1 MKQTY
6 TIADFLP
13 VTSVSSLKTDLKIRF
28 QLRRK
33 EAQLSREE
41 LASRSGVS
49 YGSIRRF
56 ESTGE
61 ISLGSLL
68 KISQAIGLLDE
79 FNALF
84 KQPIIKNLK
93 DLK

>member
-1 MKQTY
+1 MKESF
-6 TIADFLP
+6 TIKDFLP
-13 VTSVSSLKTDLKIRF
+13 ITTIQSLKNDLRTRF
-28 QLRRK
+28 RFRRK
-33 EAQLSREE
+33 EFHLSRSE

-61 ISLGSLL
+61 IALSSLL
-68 KISQAIGLLDE
+68 KISQAIGLLEE
-79 FNALF
+79 FNMLF

>member
-1 MKQTY
+1 MKQTF

-13 VTSVSSLKTDLKIRF
+13 VTSISTLKNDLKTRF

-33 EAQLSREE
+33 ECLLSRLD

-61 ISLGSLL
+61 ISLSSLL
-68 KISQAIGLLDE
+68 KISQVIGLLDE

-84 KQPIIKNLK
+84 NQPIIKNLRNIK
-93 DLK
+93 

>member
-1 MKQTY
+1 MKQNF

-13 VTSVSSLKTDLKIRF
+13 VTSVSSLKTDLKTRI

-33 EAQLSREE
+33 EAQFSREE

-61 ISLGSLL
+61 ISLSSLL
-68 KISQAIGLLDE
+68 KISHAIGLLDE
-79 FNALF
+79 FDALF

>member
-1 MKQTY
+1 MKQTF

-13 VTSVSSLKTDLKIRF
+13 VTTVSSLKADLKTRF

-33 EAQLSREE
+33 EAHLSREA

-61 ISLGSLL
+61 ISFSSLL
-68 KISQAIGLLDE
+68 KISQAVGLLEE
-79 FNALF
+79 FSTLF

>member
-1 MKQTY
+1 MKQTF

-13 VTSVSSLKTDLKIRF
+13 VTTVSSLKTDLKTRF

-33 EAQLSREE
+33 EARLSREA

-61 ISLGSLL
+61 ISLNSLL
-68 KISQAIGLLDE
+68 KISQAIGLLEE

-93 DLK
+93 DFK

>member
-1 MKQTY
+1 MKQTF
-6 TIADFLP
+6 TITDFFP
-13 VTSVSSLKTDLKIRF
+13 VTSVHSLKADLKTRF

-33 EAQLSREE
+33 EAKLSREQ
-41 LASRSGVS
+41 LAARSGVS

-56 ESTGE
+56 ESTGD
-61 ISLGSLL
+61 ISLHSLL
-68 KISQAIGLLDE
+68 KISHTIGLLDE

-93 DLK
+93 DL